1 MSECGAILDRETWVG
16 KYTVRFRCEVPKARL
31 IEKHEVKK
39 ATRRRAGDQVVKQ
52 REEARQWLKE
62 ARETGKAVELTLDA
76 KERDE
81 TVKNRYRLVAKS
93 EGWKLR
99 FHTVSRRSH
108 TNRKGVGQ
116 LEADIL
122 IVVVQ

>member
-1 MSECGAILDRETWVG
+1 M
-16 KYTVRFRCEVPKARL
+16 PKARL
-31 IEKHEVKK
+31 IEKHEVKR
-39 ATRRRAGDQVVKQ
+39 ATRRRAGDHVVKQ

-62 ARETGKAVELTLDA
+62 ARETGKAVELTLDPR
-76 KERDE
+76 ERDE

-99 FHTVSRRSH
+99 FHTASRRNR
-108 TNRKGVGQ
+108 TNRKGVAQ
-116 LEADIL
+116 QEADVL